1 MAFYDKIKWVLGI
14 LIIFVLIV
22 TTNLIDRNNFL
33 RVRDSVATVYEDRL
47 VANDLIFEITRAVHQ
62 KELAAVEAD
71 SLFFLER
78 NGQVNTA
85 ITEWVT
91 KFGQTKLTPEEAGV
105 FASLKGN
112 LEALKDS
119 ETAYVQAGFTQNQ
132 ELLAHLSRA
141 GENLYKLS
149 KIQLQE
155 GGRQIGISKKAID
168 SVELFTQIEI
178 YFLIFLA
185 IVIQVIVIYQP
196 RKRGPA

>member
-47 VANDLIFEITRAVHQ
+47 VASDLIFEITRAVHQ
-62 KELAAVEAD
+62 KELAAVQAD

-78 NGQVNTA
+78 NGQANTA

-141 GENLYKLS
+141 RENLYKLS